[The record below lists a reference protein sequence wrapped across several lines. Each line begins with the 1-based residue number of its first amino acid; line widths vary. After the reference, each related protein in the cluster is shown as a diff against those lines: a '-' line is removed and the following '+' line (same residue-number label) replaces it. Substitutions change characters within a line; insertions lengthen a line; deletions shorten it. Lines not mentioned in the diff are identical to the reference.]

1 MGSFNSINNR
11 KIDLWDYILKM
22 EQRFDKRLD
31 ELSSRV
37 DMIIGMLIKPVDKEE
52 QALKNL
58 TKRRDEILV

>member
-52 QALKNL
+52 
-58 TKRRDEILV
+58 